1 MMKNCRQPSGLPG
14 PIAWFLTL
22 IVTSGVPCCAQQ
34 DSPAAAQPPDQPAA
48 PSLTAGPLLR
58 GPQLLA
64 PPLQTE
70 PLIGATEEGPAENF
84 MPEASSRGL
93 LEFITDLLREQI
105 PETYVEDKDWNKT
118 KEVYAGVRIQR
129 DGLKLKTKRR
139 WKEVNHGLWRRYH
152 VQLINPEE
160 TLELTLSD
168 VYWQPD
174 GRLHLR
180 LRVRST
186 FDVTAR
192 QARWNLDV
200 RLYSLHVLARCRMTV
215 DVEAVIAFQV
225 QPIEVPPAIQLAP
238 EVLTAKLSLE
248 DFEVDEVGHLG
259 SDIAA
264 ELGKAAEDLVLDKVI
279 KSQSRKL
286 ADKLNRQLEKK
297 RDKLRFSLSDWL
309 SELLDTGNL
318 KASANT
324 ES

>member
-1 MMKNCRQPSGLPG
+1 MMKICRQPSGLPG

-22 IVTSGVPCCAQQ
+22 IVTSGTPCCAQT
-34 DSPAAAQPPDQPAA
+34 DSPDAVRPPDQPAA
-48 PSLTAGPLLR
+48 PSLSAGPLLQ

-70 PLIGATEEGPAENF
+70 PLIGATEGGPPEKF
-84 MPEASSRGL
+84 MPEATSRGL
-93 LEFITDLLREQI
+93 LNFITNLLREQI

-152 VQLINPEE
+152 AQLVNPDQ

-180 LRVRST
+180 LRASST

-200 RLYSLHVLARCRMTV
+200 RLYSLHVLARCRMAV
-215 DVEAVIAFQV
+215 DVEAVIGFQV
-225 QPIEVPPAIQLAP
+225 QPVEVPPAIQLAP
-238 EVLTAKLSLE
+238 EVLTATLSLE

-259 SDIAA
+259 SDIAE

-297 RDKLRFSLSDWL
+297 QEKLRFSLSDWL
-309 SELLDTGNL
+309 AELLTTGSL
-318 KASANT
+318 KASAKT
-324 ES
+324 EN